1 MIPVVVGT
9 HPDRTAWLRDCLKSI
24 RTTTRRRRVLVHHTG
39 GYELAALRA
48 GIQKF
53 DRFLFIH
60 DSVTILHPE
69 FWQAIDNFGGPA
81 WLTAPPPMHLG
92 IHDRTQL
99 QPVLE
104 SYPLEVD
111 KRMSI
116 TTEGEL
122 PLRLNYGTI
131 WPEITDATALR
142 REERHGRDNLVL
154 GNHLFEK
161 HKGNWGQ

>member
-1 MIPVVVGT
+1 MIPVVIGT

-24 RTTTRRRRVLVHHTG
+24 RATTHRRRVHIHRTG
-39 GYELAALRA
+39 GYEIAALRA

-53 DRFLFIH
+53 NRFLFLH
-60 DSVTILHPE
+60 DSVTILHRD
-69 FWQAIDNFGGPA
+69 FWDVIDSHDGPA

-104 SYPLEVD
+104 SYPTDFD

-116 TTEGEL
+116 TSEGEI
-122 PLRLNYGTI
+122 PLKVTYGTI
-131 WPEITDATALR
+131 WPEISDTTALR
-142 REERHGRDNLVL
+142 MEERHGRNNLVL
-154 GNHLFEK
+154 GNLLWEK